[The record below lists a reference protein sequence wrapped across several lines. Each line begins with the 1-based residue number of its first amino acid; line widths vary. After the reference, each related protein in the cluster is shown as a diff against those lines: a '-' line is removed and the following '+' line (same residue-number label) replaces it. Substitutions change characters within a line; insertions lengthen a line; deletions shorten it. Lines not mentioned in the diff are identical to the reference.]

1 MSIPVIEERGLIIPK
16 KIGVKRD
23 LFTSIVFSDEDGITL
38 DLYNDTS
45 SDVTVH
51 FYIDDIE
58 LKDTLGATIT
68 AIIPA
73 NGGLSFKIYWDN
85 LDPTIKSQILVHGYH
100 TIEIR
105 DASTGQPYDRVGY
118 LYYKK
123 GTTYV
128 RFVDEN
134 NQLLHGNLAV
144 IDARKGFYRILYD
157 VDAVIEKPSQGWDII
172 YVFWKTLNSEFYYGA
187 QLIYSVISDTTIQLK
202 KVRETFLHIRFE
214 IPREQGIKGLLQIV
228 GWTWGKFI
236 LERDILP
243 LLEFICRRLG
253 LPLYSVDFN
262 YDDQFLYVTL
272 VIKVTR
278 EDFGSWIVR
287 AVIIGGLI
295 LLITTIIVAGYIVGV
310 WTSSQA
316 VISTNESRNKI
327 TQAVSECIQS
337 CLEDTTLTDQEKIQ
351 CVEACTSFGKSIT
364 STLQPPPEKEEVL
377 PSWFWTLLAII
388 LLVGILMM
396 FRR

>member
-1 MSIPVIEERGLIIPK
+1 
-16 KIGVKRD
+16 
-23 LFTSIVFSDEDGITL
+23 
-38 DLYNDTS
+38 
-45 SDVTVH
+45 
-51 FYIDDIE
+51 
-58 LKDTLGATIT
+58 
-68 AIIPA
+68 
-73 NGGLSFKIYWDN
+73 
-85 LDPTIKSQILVHGYH
+85 
-100 TIEIR
+100 
-105 DASTGQPYDRVGY
+105 
-118 LYYKK
+118 
-123 GTTYV
+123 
-128 RFVDEN
+128 
-134 NQLLHGNLAV
+134 
-144 IDARKGFYRILYD
+144 
-157 VDAVIEKPSQGWDII
+157 
-172 YVFWKTLNSEFYYGA
+172 VFWKTLNSEFYYGV
-187 QLIYSVISDTTIQLK
+187 QLIYSVASDTTIQLK
-202 KVRETFLHIRFE
+202 KVRETFLHIRFK

-228 GWTWGKFI
+228 GWTWGKFV

-287 AVIIGGLI
+287 AIIIGGLI

-327 TQAVSECIQS
+327 TQTVSECIQS

-351 CVEACTSFGKSIT
+351 CIEACTSFGKSIT
-364 STLQPPPEKEEVL
+364 STLQPPPEKEEGL

-388 LLVGILMM
+388 ILIGVLMM